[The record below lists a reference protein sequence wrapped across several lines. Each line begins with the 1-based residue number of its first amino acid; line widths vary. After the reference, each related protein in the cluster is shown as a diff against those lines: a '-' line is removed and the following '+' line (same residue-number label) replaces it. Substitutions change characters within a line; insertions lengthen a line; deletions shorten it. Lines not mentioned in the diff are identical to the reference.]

1 MSANEFLDNKRYSEI
16 FKELVDEY
24 TETGQPVG
32 SKTISRRMSNSLSP
46 ATIRNVMADLEEL
59 GILCSEHTSSGR
71 KPTEKGW
78 RYFVNTFIEVSNDF
92 QDEYAQKIE
101 EIKGLSQW
109 KDTSSILEHTSNI
122 LSELSHCASVIL
134 TPTINDKVIQ
144 YMDFVFLSPGKA
156 LVVIIFD
163 DKEVENRLIDI
174 PSDMSTGVLEMAS
187 KYLNTKLSG
196 LTLSE
201 IRDIIYD
208 EFAAQRDGLDEAA
221 NDLIVK
227 GIGMW
232 AKNNSD
238 NMDDRRLIVHG
249 RSNLLSDP
257 AEISNIK
264 TLFRK
269 LDEKVAIKN
278 LLDESI
284 NAHGIQ
290 VFIGSENKDF
300 NMEGCSMI
308 VSPYSNSKNK
318 IIGAIGV
325 IGPARMHYNAIIN
338 LVDCTAKLLRKLM

>member
-1 MSANEFLDNKRYSEI
+1 MSVDDFLDNKRYSEI

-32 SKTISRRMSNSLSP
+32 SKTISKRLSNALSP
-46 ATIRNVMADLEEL
+46 ATIRNVMAELENL

-78 RYFVNTFIEVSNDF
+78 RYFVNTFIEVSSDF
-92 QDEYAQKIE
+92 QDEYARQIEQIE
-101 EIKGLSQW
+101 EGSQW
-109 KDTSSILEHTSNI
+109 KDTDSILEHISNM
-122 LSELSHCASVIL
+122 LSELSQCASVIL

-144 YMDFVFLSPGKA
+144 YIDFVLLSPGRA

-163 DKEVENRLIDI
+163 DGEVENRLIDI
-174 PSDMSTGVLEMAS
+174 PREMSSSVLEMAS
-187 KYLNTKLSG
+187 RYLNTKLSG

-208 EFAAQRDGLDEAA
+208 EFATQREGLDEAA

-232 AKNNSD
+232 AKNDSD
-238 NMDDRRLIVHG
+238 NLDDRRLIVHG
-249 RSNLLSDP
+249 RSNLLSELI
-257 AEISNIK
+257 EISNIK

-269 LDEKVAIKN
+269 LDEKVTIKN
-278 LLDESI
+278 LLDECI

-300 NMEGCSMI
+300 NLEGCSMI
-308 VSPYSNSKNK
+308 VSPYSNSKNRV
-318 IIGAIGV
+318 IGAMGV
-325 IGPARMHYNAIIN
+325 IGPARMHYNMLIN
-338 LVDCTAKLLRKLM
+338 LVDCTAKLLGKLM